1 MFRTLKWIASLAT
14 LAVSAQPMSAQ
25 AVPAAEATSQDAPL
39 VRRDLSGPRFG
50 FTVFTGDVAQRR
62 QSAGLEP
69 VMTQFGWQLEN
80 SLIAR
85 DDGNEA
91 LLEWVFLVGGVEQ
104 SELNLSLSWLAGYR
118 TAGGLEVGAGPA
130 VSANKDN
137 RRINT
142 SMIVAMGATPP
153 IGSIRIPLHVAV
165 AMSSGGPRFTTLV
178 GWIVD

>member
-1 MFRTLKWIASLAT
+1 MFRMLTWIALLAPMAFSPEQA
-14 LAVSAQPMSAQ
+14 LAQSPT
-25 AVPAAEATSQDAPL
+25 ATEPSESAPL

-50 FTVFTGDVAQRR
+50 FTVFTGEVAQART
-62 QSAGLEP
+62 SLGLEP
-69 VMTQFGWQLEN
+69 VMTQFGWQFEN
-80 SLIAR
+80 SMMSRENGA
-85 DDGNEA
+85 EA

-118 TAGGLEVGAGPA
+118 TSGGLEIGAGPA